1 MNLAIPTPVALTDRD
16 LELLIFIA
24 SFKVV
29 AQDILAA
36 RFFAISRTTGEPT
49 LNPGRACEKR
59 VLELSRAGYVHT
71 KVVKGASPGA
81 ITREVRLTP
90 YAAQVVNVP
99 RPSALPARGRV
110 HHMQT
115 LRAVEELRVE
125 LAARGW
131 RIRAV
136 ALEFQQRR
144 LVQAGRATKK
154 GEQYDNFADALLTL
168 VRTAADGSLETK
180 EVALEY
186 VTSKYTDRDIIDKAE
201 SFRRF
206 DESIFVA
213 DSPRTAARVT
223 RLTAEPCRFFQ
234 ELAP

>member
-1 MNLAIPTPVALTDRD
+1 MTLAVPTPVALTDRD

-29 AQDILAA
+29 PLDILAT

-59 VLELSRAGYVHT
+59 VLELARAGYVHT
-71 KVVKGASPGA
+71 KVVKGSLEGTV
-81 ITREVRLTP
+81 TREVRLTP
-90 YAAQVVNVP
+90 YAAQVANVP
-99 RPSALPARGRV
+99 RPRALPARGRV

-115 LRAVEELRVE
+115 LRAVEEIRTE
-125 LAARGW
+125 LAQGGA

-154 GEQYDNFADALLTL
+154 GEQYDNFADALLT
-168 VRTAADGSLETK
+168 VEKAAADGSVRTK

-186 VTSKYTDRDIIDKAE
+186 VTSKYTDQDIIEKAN
-201 SFRRF
+201 SFKRF
-206 DESIFVA
+206 DQSIFVA

-223 RLTAEPCRFFQ
+223 RLTGEPCRFFE
-234 ELAP
+234 ELGP